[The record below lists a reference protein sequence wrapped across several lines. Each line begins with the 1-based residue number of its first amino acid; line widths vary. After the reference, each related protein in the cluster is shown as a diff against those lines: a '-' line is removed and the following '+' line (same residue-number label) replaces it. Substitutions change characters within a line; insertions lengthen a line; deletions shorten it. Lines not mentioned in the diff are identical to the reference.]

1 MSSDI
6 FPNGLDHSDMVFA
19 TDHVL
24 PFVFQ
29 FYVKALA
36 PVGVVAEI
44 LTYDDVA
51 EISPVA
57 EKSAASA
64 ESDTCGRGITCVDL
78 HDVGKGECFVARKQT
93 MDYEF
98 TWIDT
103 DTYGAVVKACRDDG
117 YG

>member
-1 MSSDI
+1 
-6 FPNGLDHSDMVFA
+6 MVFA

-78 HDVGKGECFVARKQT
+78 HDVGKGNVLSPESRR
-93 MDYEF
+93 
-98 TWIDT
+98 WIMSSLGLT
-103 DTYGAVVKACRDDG
+103 LTLTGQ
-117 YG
+117 